1 MRPLLLVS
9 LLLLSFLTQEAHGIR
24 LRKGSL
30 PARHPIVHGE
40 SLRELNRN
48 NNGVEEAVTCKG
60 RRCSG
65 RSGKLVTNKVPNSST
80 TAIVENYKNEDSS
93 ISEKLGGNEENNS
106 PDKPRS
112 IPKSYPDIL
121 DIAGMDY
128 SQTARK
134 PPIHN

>member
-1 MRPLLLVS
+1 MRPVLLVS

-30 PARHPIVHGE
+30 PARHPIVHEE
-40 SLRELNRN
+40 SLRVLNRN

-60 RRCSG
+60 RHCSG
-65 RSGKLVTNKVPNSST
+65 RSRKLVTNKVPNSST
-80 TAIVENYKNEDSS
+80 TAILKNDKNEDYS
-93 ISEKLGGNEENNS
+93 ISEKFGGKEENNS
-106 PDKPRS
+106 
-112 IPKSYPDIL
+112 PKSYPDIL

-128 SQTARK
+128 SQATRK